1 MQKTFQTDDVE
12 DTKTRES
19 DGTIDIISSN
29 DSSKN
34 GLRNGVD
41 VFEAP
46 VVFKIYSKHMK
57 EDIEFL
63 IIESVRRNEE
73 ERNKFLTQ
81 LNSNSSANFRRR
93 RHKRMSANASK
104 ILSRRFGGMLHY
116 YKQLR

>member
-1 MQKTFQTDDVE
+1 MATCHSRRCKVIRCKKHFKLMTLE

-19 DGTIDIISSN
+19 DGTIDIVSSDHN
-29 DSSKN
+29 SKN
-34 GLRNGVD
+34 GLRNSVD

-63 IIESVRRNEE
+63 IIESVRRDEE

-81 LNSNSSANFRRR
+81 LNSNS
-93 RHKRMSANASK
+93 KRK
-104 ILSRRFGGMLHY
+104 L
-116 YKQLR
+116 